1 MGLSLLD
8 VVATLL
14 EILGIQLQAGAPLHQ
29 GDAMVVVGV
38 AGFQEWCD
46 AVLQADQRST
56 DGEQLVPGDGAI
68 GVAVQIAPFPH
79 RSVGPAPG
87 VVGLGLQLHLHV
99 VIGQLIALGQIPH
112 SVEQPVEHAPGEVLE
127 VLTLAGPR
135 LVAGP
140 VVIDV
145 HVGVVRIGATGLS
158 TVAPAALLVD
168 GAI

>member
-46 AVLQADQRST
+46 AVLQADERST
-56 DGEQLVPGDGAI
+56 DREQLVPGDGAI

-79 RSVGPAPG
+79 RSV
-87 VVGLGLQLHLHV
+87 
-99 VIGQLIALGQIPH
+99 
-112 SVEQPVEHAPGEVLE
+112 
-127 VLTLAGPR
+127 
-135 LVAGP
+135 
-140 VVIDV
+140 
-145 HVGVVRIGATGLS
+145 
-158 TVAPAALLVD
+158 
-168 GAI
+168 